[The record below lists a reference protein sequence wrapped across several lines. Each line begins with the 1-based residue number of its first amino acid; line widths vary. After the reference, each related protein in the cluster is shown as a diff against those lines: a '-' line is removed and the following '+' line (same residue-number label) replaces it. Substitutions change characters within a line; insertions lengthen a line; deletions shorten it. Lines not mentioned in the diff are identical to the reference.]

1 MDVGKELN
9 HTCPI
14 SVLKVGNQLSHWADS
29 SVSFSSGEECV
40 RDEQL
45 YEYFSM
51 EDPSP
56 WKTLEQGKNIS
67 LAFND
72 SSIQGVDMWA

>member
-1 MDVGKELN
+1 M
-9 HTCPI
+9 
-14 SVLKVGNQLSHWADS
+14 
-29 SVSFSSGEECV
+29 